1 MRIKAAVCREKN
13 GPLTLEEI
21 DLDSP
26 RPDEVL
32 VKVKSCG
39 ICHTDLCMQDQSI
52 PVPLPAVLGHEGCG
66 VVEQVGAEVKGFEPG
81 DPVSCVLT
89 PVETG
94 FGK

>member
-1 MRIKAAVCREKN
+1 
-13 GPLTLEEI
+13 
-21 DLDSP
+21 
-26 RPDEVL
+26 
-32 VKVKSCG
+32 
-39 ICHTDLCMQDQSI
+39 MQDQSI